1 MVIILFSLLTIQM
14 QNLAEQKQMSLVQTE
29 PPSTY
34 IKKGGKVGRP
44 KNIDKIAKSNTKISE
59 FFAPAGDRQ

>member
-1 MVIILFSLLTIQM
+1 M
-14 QNLAEQKQMSLVQTE
+14 QNLAERKQMSLVQTE

-44 KNIDKIAKSNTKISE
+44 SNKEKIAKSNTKINE
-59 FFAPAGDRQ
+59 FFAPAGDHQ

>member
-1 MVIILFSLLTIQM
+1 M
-14 QNLAEQKQMSLVQTE
+14 QNLAEQKQMTLVQTE

-44 KNIDKIAKSNTKISE
+44 KNIDKIAKSNTKINE